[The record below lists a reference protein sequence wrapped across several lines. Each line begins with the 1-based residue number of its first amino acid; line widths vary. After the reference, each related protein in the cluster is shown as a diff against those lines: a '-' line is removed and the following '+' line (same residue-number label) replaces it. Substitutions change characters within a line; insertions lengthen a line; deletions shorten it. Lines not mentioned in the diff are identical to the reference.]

1 MLGPGPD
8 QLFRKRSS
16 ETCVGQAIL
25 ECDMRAVRLVLV
37 GAVVAVATLAAA
49 GFAYLKSTG
58 LSTRGEPGRMETAIA
73 RTARS
78 MAIPASARARQ
89 NPIAASPEVIAEGM
103 AHYADHCA
111 TCHANDGSG
120 KTELGQGL
128 FPKAPDMRLPA
139 TQNLSD
145 GELFYVI
152 EHGIRFTG
160 MPGWATGTA
169 AGEESSWQ
177 LVHFMRYLPK
187 LRPEELESMKDRNPR
202 SPQEIRLELEEE
214 RFLNEGAPQ

>member
-1 MLGPGPD
+1 
-8 QLFRKRSS
+8 
-16 ETCVGQAIL
+16 
-25 ECDMRAVRLVLV
+25 MRAISYVLLGLVTA
-37 GAVVAVATLAAA
+37 AVFLSAA

-58 LSTRGEPGRMETAIA
+58 LSTRVEPGRIEALVA
-73 RTARS
+73 RSARS
-78 MAIPASARARQ
+78 MAIPSSARVLP
-89 NPIAASPEVIAEGM
+89 NPIPLSADVIAEGM

-120 KTELGQGL
+120 KTEMGQGL
-128 FPKAPDMRLPA
+128 YPRAPDMRLPA
-139 TQNLSD
+139 TQELSD

-160 MPGWATGTA
+160 MPGWGTGTA
-169 AGEESSWQ
+169 TGELASWR
-177 LVHFMRYLPK
+177 LVHFMRHLPN
-187 LRPEELESMKDRNPR
+187 LTPAELDAMKNRNPR

>member
-1 MLGPGPD
+1 
-8 QLFRKRSS
+8 
-16 ETCVGQAIL
+16 
-25 ECDMRAVRLVLV
+25 MRAISYVLLGLVTA
-37 GAVVAVATLAAA
+37 AVFLSAA

-58 LSTRGEPGRMETAIA
+58 LSTRVEPGRIEALVA
-73 RTARS
+73 RSARS
-78 MAIPASARARQ
+78 MAIPSSARVLP
-89 NPIAASPEVIAEGM
+89 NPIPLSADVIAEGM

-120 KTELGQGL
+120 KTEMGQGL
-128 FPKAPDMRLPA
+128 YPRAPDMRLPP
-139 TQNLSD
+139 TQDLSD

-160 MPGWATGTA
+160 MPGWGTGTA
-169 AGEESSWQ
+169 TGELASWQ
-177 LVHFMRYLPK
+177 LVHFMRHLPN
-187 LRPEELESMKDRNPR
+187 LTPAELDAMKDRNPR

>member
-1 MLGPGPD
+1 
-8 QLFRKRSS
+8 
-16 ETCVGQAIL
+16 
-25 ECDMRAVRLVLV
+25 MRAISYVLLGLVTA
-37 GAVVAVATLAAA
+37 AVFLSAA

-58 LSTRGEPGRMETAIA
+58 LSTRVEPGRIEALVA
-73 RTARS
+73 RSARS
-78 MAIPASARARQ
+78 MAIPSSARVVP
-89 NPIAASPEVIAEGM
+89 NPIPLSADVITEGM

-120 KTELGQGL
+120 KTEMGQGL
-128 FPKAPDMRLPA
+128 YPRAPDMRLPP
-139 TQNLSD
+139 TQDLSD

-160 MPGWATGTA
+160 MPGWGTGTA
-169 AGEESSWQ
+169 TGELASWQ
-177 LVHFMRYLPK
+177 LVHFMRHLPK
-187 LRPEELESMKDRNPR
+187 LTPAELDAMKDRNPR

>member
-1 MLGPGPD
+1 
-8 QLFRKRSS
+8 
-16 ETCVGQAIL
+16 
-25 ECDMRAVRLVLV
+25 MRALSHVLLGFV
-37 GAVVAVATLAAA
+37 AAA
-49 GFAYLKSTG
+49 VILAGAGFVYLKSTG
-58 LSTRGEPGRMETAIA
+58 LSTRGEPGRVEASMA

-78 MAIPASARARQ
+78 MAIPSSVRALQ
-89 NPIAASPEVIAEGM
+89 NPIPVSSEVIAEGM

-120 KTELGQGL
+120 TTEMGQGL
-128 FPKAPDMRLPA
+128 FPKAPDMRLPG
-139 TQNLSD
+139 TQDLSD

-160 MPGWATGTA
+160 MPGWGTGTA
-169 AGEESSWQ
+169 SGETSSWQ
-177 LVHFMRYLPK
+177 LVHFMRHLPK
-187 LRPEELESMKDRNPR
+187 LTSAELDAMKDRNPR

>member
-1 MLGPGPD
+1 
-8 QLFRKRSS
+8 
-16 ETCVGQAIL
+16 
-25 ECDMRAVRLVLV
+25 MRALSHVLLGFV
-37 GAVVAVATLAAA
+37 AAA
-49 GFAYLKSTG
+49 VILAGAGFVYLKSTG
-58 LSTRGEPGRMETAIA
+58 LSTRGEPGRVEASMA

-78 MAIPASARARQ
+78 MAIPSSVRALQ
-89 NPIAASPEVIAEGM
+89 NPIPVSSEVIAEGM

-120 KTELGQGL
+120 TTEMGQGL

-139 TQNLSD
+139 TQDLSD

-160 MPGWATGTA
+160 MPGWGTGTA
-169 AGEESSWQ
+169 SGETSSWQ
-177 LVHFMRYLPK
+177 LVHFMRHLPK
-187 LRPEELESMKDRNPR
+187 LTSAELDAMKDRNPR